1 MKIISLQKNLKSSLY
16 AVNHIAQKNTSLPIL
31 NNVLIS
37 VHDGII
43 KLITTNLEIGITSI
57 LRGKI
62 EEDGDFTVDAKTLSE
77 YVGLLDND
85 KTTLEVNDG
94 ELKLA
99 CGSYK
104 TKIKG
109 MPADEFPLIPVI
121 DRQGFIKISTKDFKE
136 ALSKVIF
143 SVASDESRAELSGV
157 LFSLEEKSM
166 AIVGTDSYRLA
177 EKKIVVEN
185 NLSENRQLI
194 IPAKTIQE
202 VVRILSSES
211 SEDENMD
218 EVLFY
223 ASDNQ
228 CLFVVGG
235 VEIVSRLIDGR
246 YPDYQQI
253 IPQKH
258 LCRATVDR
266 SEVIRAVKAAS
277 IFSRTGVNDIILN
290 FSKNGLEV
298 SSASGQT
305 GEQNAMVKATING
318 EDTTTT
324 LNFRYILDG
333 LNAFNN
339 NLVSFDLIDDQTPC
353 VLRDEDNKDYLYIMM
368 PIKK

>member
-1 MKIISLQKNLKSSLY
+1 MKIISLQKNLKAALY

-31 NNVLIS
+31 NNILIS
-37 VHDGII
+37 AKDGVI
-43 KLITTNLEIGITSI
+43 KLVTTNLEIGITSV

-62 EEDGDFTVDAKTLSE
+62 EADGDFTVDAKTLSE

-85 KTTLEVNDG
+85 KTTLEVTDN
-94 ELKLA
+94 ELKVA

-109 MPADEFPLIPVI
+109 LGADEFPLIPNI
-121 DRQGFIKISTKDFKE
+121 DRQGFIKIATKDFKE
-136 ALSKVIF
+136 ALSKVVF
-143 SVASDESRAELSGV
+143 SVSSDDTRAELSGV
-157 LFSLEEKSM
+157 LFSLDNKTMS
-166 AIVGTDSYRLA
+166 IVGTDSYRLA

-185 NLSENRQLI
+185 NLSESRQLI

-202 VVRILSSES
+202 VVRIISSEAT
-211 SEDENMD
+211 EDENMD

-228 CLFVVGG
+228 CLFVIGG
-235 VEIVSRLIDGR
+235 VEVVSRLIDGR

-253 IPQKH
+253 IPQKYQ
-258 LCRATVDR
+258 CRATVDR
-266 SEVIRAVKAAS
+266 SEIIRAVKAAS

-290 FSKNGLEV
+290 FSKNGLDV
-298 SSASGQT
+298 SAASGQT
-305 GEQNAMVKATING
+305 GEQNALIKATIEG
-318 EDTTTT
+318 VDTNTT

-333 LNAFNN
+333 LNAFNS

-353 VLRDEDNKDYLYIMM
+353 ILKDLDNNDYLYIMM

>member
-1 MKIISLQKNLKSSLY
+1 MKIISLQKNLKNNLY
-16 AVNHIAQKNTSLPIL
+16 AVNHIAQKNISLPIL

-37 VHDGII
+37 ARDGVI

-62 EEDGDFTVDAKTLSE
+62 EEDGAYTVDAKILSE
-77 YVGLLDND
+77 YVNLLDND
-85 KTTLEVNDG
+85 KAVLENSDS
-94 ELKLA
+94 ELKIS

-109 MPADEFPLIPVI
+109 LAADEFPLIPVI
-121 DRQGFIKISTKDFKE
+121 DRQGFIKIATKELKE
-136 ALSKVIF
+136 ALNSVVF
-143 SVASDESRAELSGV
+143 SVASDETRAELSGV
-157 LFSLEEKSM
+157 LFSLDNKTM

-177 EKKIVVEN
+177 EKKVTVEN

-202 VVRILSSES
+202 VIRIISSES
-211 SEDENMD
+211 EEDENTN

-228 CLFVVGG
+228 CLFVIGNT
-235 VEIVSRLIDGR
+235 EIVSRLIDGR

-253 IPQKH
+253 IPQKYQ
-258 LCRATVDR
+258 CRATVAR
-266 SEVIRAVKAAS
+266 EEIIRAIKAAA

-290 FSKNGLEV
+290 FSKNGLDV
-298 SSASGQT
+298 SAASGQT
-305 GEQNAMVKATING
+305 GEQNALIKATISG
-318 EDTTTT
+318 SDTNTT

-333 LNAFNN
+333 LNAFNSAM
-339 NLVSFDLIDDQTPC
+339 VSFDLIDDQTPC